1 MDRYVLTEA
10 NLERRI
16 EGLRG
21 HYDRRGVGEAADEAR
36 RQFAWPSHGDAEDWI
51 DEAECAAGLITP
63 AELNQRS
70 IARQAA
76 S

>member
-1 MDRYVLTEA
+1 MTEDE
-10 NLERRI
+10 LERRI
-16 EGLRG
+16 DGLRG

-36 RQFAWPSHGDAEDWI
+36 RQFAWPSHGDAAAWI

-63 AELNQRS
+63 TELNQRS
-70 IARQAA
+70 MARQEA